1 MSSSLR
7 LLQLNR
13 GAYYTTGESGG
24 STTPTYPP
32 TPVFPLS
39 PTDLIEDTDYGVVR
53 VQGGKLVLDMDD
65 FAADLGN
72 F

>member
-13 GAYYTTGESGG
+13 GTYYTTGESGG
-24 STTPTYPP
+24 PPAPPPP
-32 TPVFPLS
+32 TPVF
-39 PTDLIEDTDYGVVR
+39 LIEDTDYGVVK

>member
-24 STTPTYPP
+24 PP
-32 TPVFPLS
+32 APPPPPPVFPLD
-39 PTDLIEDTDYGVVR
+39 PTHLVEDIDYGVLR
-53 VQGGKLVLDMDD
+53 VEGGKFVLDMDD